1 MDVRFVDINGKRH
14 PVYFGMRE
22 HAMIEAA
29 QMAFASFEGGK
40 AIDNVSEAF
49 ASATRNGARKIGQP
63 ELGLSVDDL
72 VDLVDGDPKLQDKFW
87 DVYEEFLPK
96 ADKSKADKSDADKKK
111 ASNTTS

>member
-1 MDVRFVDINGKRH
+1 MDVRFVEIKGKRH

-29 QMAFASFEGGK
+29 QMAFSSFEGAK

-49 ASATRNGARKIGQP
+49 ASATRNGARRHGQHD
-63 ELGLSVDDL
+63 LGLSVEQL
-72 VDLVDGDPKLQDKFW
+72 VDLVDGEPELQDKFW

-96 ADKSKADKSDADKKK
+96 ADKSDVDKSKSGKKK
-111 ASNTTS
+111 ASTTTS